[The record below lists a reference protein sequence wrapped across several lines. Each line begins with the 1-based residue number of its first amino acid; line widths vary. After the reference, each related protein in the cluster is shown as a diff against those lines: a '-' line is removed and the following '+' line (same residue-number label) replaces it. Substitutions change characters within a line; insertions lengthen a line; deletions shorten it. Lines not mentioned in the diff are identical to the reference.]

1 MTDDLRLRIA
11 RDLRAITHLYED
23 LREEAINRAGDP
35 DIPGGDAMVMLGP
48 GADVEA
54 FGYAQISTYLGRT
67 PGWVEEPLPDDLEP
81 PLSFL
86 AGWSDLIREE
96 RDMPTALKATIS
108 REVDYI
114 RSSLDWMLSY
124 DENGEMRFLPAEDL
138 ANGLAKIRRSL
149 ENVLK
154 DGTRAE
160 FTRVYCIADGCG
172 QPRLMK
178 LWGAQVR
185 WDRYRCP
192 ACGTEYDAQQFKMA
206 RTQNLHSAGA
216 DRFVLVTDAIE
227 ASGVPKQTVHS
238 WIRRNEIRA
247 VCSVQT
253 KRLMVWWPDVRDHMQ
268 TRGKRDAS

>member
-124 DENGEMRFLPAEDL
+124 DE
-138 ANGLAKIRRSL
+138 
-149 ENVLK
+149 
-154 DGTRAE
+154 
-160 FTRVYCIADGCG
+160 
-172 QPRLMK
+172 
-178 LWGAQVR
+178 
-185 WDRYRCP
+185 
-192 ACGTEYDAQQFKMA
+192 
-206 RTQNLHSAGA
+206 
-216 DRFVLVTDAIE
+216 
-227 ASGVPKQTVHS
+227 SGVPKQTVHS